1 MKFFLQEN
9 KRPLSSSSVSSSSSS
24 SSSSLPR
31 NSLDVKKSYLAS
43 IESLDDDDDGDDEDP
58 KGTSRGDRDSGV
70 GGTGPPMGVPPN
82 KPRWCDPNLSHT
94 DRVILEI
101 VDTEKTYVR
110 DLNEIIEVRFITIKI

>member
-1 MKFFLQEN
+1 M
-9 KRPLSSSSVSSSSSS
+9 SSSSSS

-43 IESLDDDDDGDDEDP
+43 IESLDDDDDDDDVQET
-58 KGTSRGDRDSGV
+58 KVSSREGGTSGGGGGGGAPNANSAV
-70 GGTGPPMGVPPN
+70 G

-110 DLNEIIEVRFITIKI
+110 DLNEIIEVQFQLSTISP